1 MIKLSQFRPVTFQ
14 EQALFRDHYSRFPQV
29 HSDNLFSNMLCWNH
43 YANYA
48 CLQVQG
54 TIVLCSTIQG
64 KTRFR
69 PPIGPQDPDIL
80 EDVIR
85 LAVEEG
91 DEVPLVLIDTTTR
104 EWMEYLY
111 PGLVLH
117 KDRDHFEY
125 VYRAE
130 DLARLP
136 GGEYLTIR
144 RQLNRF
150 RKQCRPQL
158 EEIGTRNL
166 PEVESFLH
174 EWCEWKQCN
183 EHPFLSAEKDAVMYA
198 ISHFRELGL
207 CGLLIRVS
215 GKVGAIAVFE
225 ELNRETAVVHF
236 EKGLPECEGIY
247 KAINAET
254 AAFLEERYTFI
265 NRESDMGVPG
275 LREAKMRYH
284 PHHMVEVSYALRD
297 DLARLV

>member
-1 MIKLSQFRPVTFQ
+1 MLKLSQFRPVTFN
-14 EQALFRDHYSRFPQV
+14 EQVLFRDHYSRYPQV

-48 CLQVQG
+48 CLQVEG
-54 TIVLCSTIQG
+54 AIVLCSTIQG

-69 PPIGPQDPDIL
+69 PPIGPRDPDIL

-91 DEVPLVLIDTTTR
+91 DEAPLVLVDTPTR

-111 PGLVLH
+111 PGIVLH

-150 RKQCRPQL
+150 RKQCRPHL

-166 PEVESFLH
+166 SEVETFLH

-198 ISHFRELGL
+198 ISHFCELGL
-207 CGLLIRVS
+207 LGLLIRVN

-254 AAFLEERYTFI
+254 AAFLEERYTYI

-297 DLARLV
+297 DLAMLV